1 MPGNDDL
8 EQACLELA
16 LAIKI
21 VKEPISSYDARGL
34 ANRFLAVAEDRIYL
48 PLDIDRPLVTRAVR
62 YLTQVHAIPPMGD
75 DTLWFS
81 NILRVHDRRDVKTF
95 EFCLGFIVVAF
106 LDATKPETGL
116 SGALLNFAEQ
126 LVNRLM

>member
-75 DTLWFS
+75 DTLWS
-81 NILRVHDRRDVKTF
+81 RICCPLCLRLPGLTP
-95 EFCLGFIVVAF
+95 AW
-106 LDATKPETGL
+106 TKRTK
-116 SGALLNFAEQ
+116 S
-126 LVNRLM
+126 

>member
-1 MPGNDDL
+1 VIDMPGNDDL

-21 VKEPISSYDARGL
+21 VKEPISSDDARGL
-34 ANRFLAVAEDRIYL
+34 ANRFLAVAEDRMYL

-62 YLTQVHAIPPMGD
+62 YLTQVHAIPPLGD

-81 NILRVHDRRDVKTF
+81 NMLSAVREIARPNSGVDEENK
-95 EFCLGFIVVAF
+95 EFLKDMADGIKSS
-106 LDATKPETGL
+106 LE
-116 SGALLNFAEQ
+116 E
-126 LVNRLM
+126 